1 MRIRI
6 QTRVLAS
13 FGLIL
18 VLFGVL
24 CAVFGAV
31 IINHSVMTEAQ
42 RRVSLDLRSA
52 WAEVDNRRESIAM
65 SISSLSS
72 CRDMVEFCKSPGS
85 SNDRDLLASP
95 IRLADLDFIGV
106 TDGEGHVIRR
116 GQPPYHTGDDLSN
129 DPLIYEALNGER
141 SSGWAIL
148 GRQRLERE
156 GRGLAKRAFQ
166 VFEATP
172 KAKPRPKD
180 RETSGMVMAAAAPV
194 KGPNGQVIGCVY
206 GGILLN
212 RNYNMVDRIRSVV
225 YEDEQYEGRHL
236 GTVTIFQWD
245 VRVATNVRKEGGN
258 RAINTRVSEE
268 VYDKVLE
275 NGRSW
280 YDRAFVVNDWYISA
294 YDPIRNIN
302 DEIIGILYVGVLE
315 EKYSDIKSR
324 LWRIYGGIAAGA
336 ALLVF
341 GVGVFFSRR
350 LTGSLKQLAQ
360 AADRI
365 AEGDLDQRVPEPT
378 VDDEVKDL
386 TRDFNVMASSLQK
399 REQELKAANERL
411 QELNNNYLDML
422 GFVSHELKNTLGT
435 IYTAAQSL
443 DSGLVGDLTEH
454 QQRLARRIRSSIE
467 TDVSMTRNYL
477 DLSIIEKGELRVD
490 KRDMDF
496 VEDAAEPVL
505 AEFQDTIS
513 DKGFQLDKDFPDSVP
528 MEGDSELLFVA
539 YKNLVGNA
547 VKYGNEGGRISLT
560 IEKQGEQCRVAVW
573 NEGPG
578 LAPDEL
584 DQLFHKF
591 ARIKKGKRKRREGTG
606 LGLFVT
612 KEIIEKHGGEIWA
625 ESEEG
630 EWINF
635 VFILPLNSTGDR
647 NDTTGE

>member
-141 SSGWAIL
+141 SSGWAVL

-467 TDVSMTRNYL
+467 TAVSMTRNYL

-505 AEFQDTIS
+505 TEFKDTIS

-547 VKYGNEGGRISLT
+547 VKYGNEGGRISLS
-560 IEKQGEQCRVAVW
+560 IEKQGKRCRVAVW

>member
-52 WAEVDNRRESIAM
+52 WAEVDNRRESIAV

-106 TDGEGHVIRR
+106 TAGEGHVIRR

-302 DEIIGILYVGVLE
+302 GEIIGILYVGVLE

-467 TDVSMTRNYL
+467 TAVSMTRNYL